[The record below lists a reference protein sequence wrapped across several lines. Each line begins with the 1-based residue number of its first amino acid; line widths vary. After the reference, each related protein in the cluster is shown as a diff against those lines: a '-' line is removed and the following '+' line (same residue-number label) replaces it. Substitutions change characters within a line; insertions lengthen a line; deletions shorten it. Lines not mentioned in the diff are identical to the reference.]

1 MASKRVHSGSE
12 SILNY
17 FSKKAKDM
25 GKTQDEDIVHAYN
38 LIHSVISD
46 IAIFREN
53 IEKDFHDWFM
63 DASRIGKFYDVTLQC
78 PERKDL
84 EGEYVVQFSS
94 PGPFKVWGMDGLL
107 RWEWSL
113 PTVRRIGY
121 QKSTV
126 QLEVEVGRRSCVG
139 EGHFFFACR
148 RASTLYYAIKNT
160 MELIKL
166 QRERSPVPPMMASEN
181 VCTADSPGA
190 LIDPIIH
197 HTYIKRPITTPNLV
211 SAQTQLL
218 AYTSLVCHDSD
229 QTHTCNVPSAKT
241 IPKSKQTSNQHDD
254 VISSGYTS
262 LAHQD
267 SAQTHIYDVPLGNTT
282 LKQSPDQHDVTAS
295 GTPRTQKAQTNTMS
309 RPPKQSPDQHESLH
323 QDQHDVTA
331 SGYTSLAHQD
341 SAQTHTY
348 DVPLGNTTLKQSPDQ
363 HDVTA
368 SGYTSLAHQDSAQTN
383 TFDVRLTNK
392 QSPDQHEDDNTSGYM
407 YISLAHQGGAQTH
420 NYDVPSP
427 TR

>member
-1 MASKRVHSGSE
+1 MPLSTIQADTFIFNSPHNHQHWE
-12 SILNY
+12 
-17 FSKKAKDM
+17 
-25 GKTQDEDIVHAYN
+25 YN
-38 LIHSVISD
+38 H
-46 IAIFREN
+46 
-53 IEKDFHDWFM
+53 
-63 DASRIGKFYDVTLQC
+63 
-78 PERKDL
+78 RK
-84 EGEYVVQFSS
+84 
-94 PGPFKVWGMDGLL
+94 
-107 RWEWSL
+107 
-113 PTVRRIGY
+113 
-121 QKSTV
+121 
-126 QLEVEVGRRSCVG
+126 SCVG
-139 EGHFFFACR
+139 EGHFFFTCQ

-160 MELIKL
+160 MELIDL
-166 QRERSPVPPMMASEN
+166 RHERSPVPPMMASEN
-181 VCTADSPGA
+181 VYTADSPGA

-218 AYTSLVCHDSD
+218 AYTSVVRHDSD

-241 IPKSKQTSNQHDD
+241 IPKSKQTSIQHDDVISSEYTSLAHQDSAQTHIYDVPLGNTTLKQSPDQHDD

-282 LKQSPDQHDVTAS
+282 LKQSP
-295 GTPRTQKAQTNTMS
+295 G
-309 RPPKQSPDQHESLH
+309 
-323 QDQHDVTA
+323 
-331 SGYTSLAHQD
+331 
-341 SAQTHTY
+341 
-348 DVPLGNTTLKQSPDQ
+348 Q

-383 TFDVRLTNK
+383 TYDVRLTNK
-392 QSPDQHEDDNTSGYM
+392 QSPDQHDDDNSSGYM